1 MGSDSTDNSVRINSH
16 HSNQVARYTSQP
28 LNTWC
33 HFCWLWQPLKLVL
46 PHGPCFMPAPWH
58 RGVGRQ
64 HLVPSPSPLLPKDSQ
79 TWCSPNTVKPLV
91 IGRPKKKTVSYR
103 WQPKDYYVGKDGYF
117 SDLFK
122 ERVGEKAHTVF
133 WSGEGM
139 WFWQSVYIY
148 IYIYIYSLPFG
159 PPSHLPP
166 HPTPLGW
173 YRPPVWV
180 SWDMQQIPIDYLFSE
195 HSTSKFFLPSCPNL
209 TYLSWCC
216 HINFCKVSP

>member
-139 WFWQSVYIY
+139 WFWQSEKEAEMVGCKVKDKLLHFIFEV
-148 IYIYIYSLPFG
+148 IQFIFL
-159 PPSHLPP
+159 
-166 HPTPLGW
+166 
-173 YRPPVWV
+173 
-180 SWDMQQIPIDYLFSE
+180 YLWSQRSCVGFF
-195 HSTSKFFLPSCPNL
+195 FFL
-209 TYLSWCC
+209 
-216 HINFCKVSP
+216 I

>member
-139 WFWQSVYIY
+139 WFWQSEKEAEMV
-148 IYIYIYSLPFG
+148 G
-159 PPSHLPP
+159 
-166 HPTPLGW
+166 
-173 YRPPVWV
+173 
-180 SWDMQQIPIDYLFSE
+180 
-195 HSTSKFFLPSCPNL
+195 
-209 TYLSWCC
+209 
-216 HINFCKVSP
+216 CKVKDKLLHFVFVVIQCIFLYLWSQRSCVGWVLLCWAELSQVILRSEDLCWMVPQSP